1 MISRPV
7 ALLTAA
13 IAVVGAN
20 SMVLAPITGAVARD
34 LGGDPAEI
42 VQAAAAYGITT
53 AISAIFLAPRADV
66 IGPDKALKQSVVI
79 LILSM
84 ILSILAGSK
93 WALIGAQAL
102 GGIGAGMAIPAIYSL
117 APQLGPKGEEK
128 RTMGLVLSGW
138 TLALV
143 GGVAGSGFLAEWAGW
158 RAVYWALLLT
168 IVAVFIVMQRID
180 LRVEKLSTSPTS
192 PLTALRVPGIGRGLF
207 AAMAL
212 MLGFYGTYA
221 FIGAHVDE
229 ALGLGTDRA
238 AVVTLFYGTGFG
250 LAALIDRYVDR
261 LPQRQAGILSFTG
274 LTVIYLFLAGFGG
287 TFALLTGFALLWGIV
302 QHLGL
307 NFVVSR
313 LSSLDASQR
322 GAVLGLNSAVTY
334 IAVTGG
340 ALAFRPAYEA
350 GGLMLCNLL
359 SAICV
364 GAAVIESLTTP
375 KEELRTAPSDG

>member
-1 MISRPV
+1 MISRPI

-42 VQAAAAYGITT
+42 VQAAAAYGLTT

-66 IGPDKALKQSVVI
+66 IGPDRALRQSIVI
-79 LILSM
+79 LTLAM
-84 ILSILAGSK
+84 ILSIVAANK

-102 GGIGAGMAIPAIYSL
+102 GGIGAGMAIPAIYSM
-117 APQLGPKGEEK
+117 APQLGPKGQEK

-143 GGVAGSGFLAEWAGW
+143 AGVAGSGFLAEWAGW
-158 RAVYWALLLT
+158 RAVYVALL
-168 IVAVFIVMQRID
+168 VALLVVAIGIRFIN
-180 LRVEKLSTSPTS
+180 LRVEMLNTTPTS
-192 PLTALRVPGIGRGLF
+192 PLTALQVPGISRGLF
-207 AAMAL
+207 AAGAL

-229 ALGLGTDRA
+229 TLGMGTDSA
-238 AVVTLFYGTGFG
+238 AVITLFYGTGFG
-250 LAALIDRYVDR
+250 LATFIDKYVDR
-261 LPQRQAGILSFTG
+261 LPQRQAGALAFSGLAMVYAALSMFNTRFV
-274 LTVIYLFLAGFGG
+274 LLAGLAP
-287 TFALLTGFALLWGIV
+287 TWGIT

-313 LSSLDASQR
+313 LSDLDARQR

-334 IAVTGG
+334 LAVTGG
-340 ALAFRPAYEA
+340 ALAFRPAYET
-350 GGLMLCNLL
+350 GGLVLCNIL
-359 SAICV
+359 SAACV
-364 GAAVIESLTTP
+364 AAAVIESLTAKP
-375 KEELRTAPSDG
+375 PASARP

>member
-1 MISRPV
+1 MMSPPI

-20 SMVLAPITGAVARD
+20 SMVLAPITGAVALD

-42 VQAAAAYGITT
+42 VQAAAAYGLTT
-53 AISAIFLAPRADV
+53 AASAVLLAPRADV
-66 IGPDKALKQSVVI
+66 IGPHRALYQAVIVI
-79 LILSM
+79 LISM
-84 ILSILAGSK
+84 VASVFAPTKWMLILAQGF
-93 WALIGAQAL
+93 
-102 GGIGAGMAIPAIYSL
+102 GGIGAGVAIPSIYAL
-117 APQLGPKGEEK
+117 APQLAPKGQEK

-158 RAVYWALLLT
+158 RAVYVVLALA
-168 IVAVFIVMQRID
+168 IVGVFAAMHRID
-180 LRVEKLSTSPTS
+180 LTVDMSKARATS
-192 PLTALRVPGIGRGLF
+192 PLTALRVPGIARGLF
-207 AAMAL
+207 AAGAL

-221 FIGAHVDE
+221 FIGAHVHD
-229 ALGLGTDRA
+229 ALGIGTDGA
-238 AVVTLFYGTGFG
+238 GFITLFYGTGFG
-250 LAALIDRYVDR
+250 LAALIDKYVDR
-261 LPQRQAGILSFTG
+261 LPQRVAGMVSFTG
-274 LTVIYLFLAGFGG
+274 LTLVYLAQAGFGSV
-287 TFALLTGFALLWGIV
+287 FAVLAAIALIWGIV

-313 LSSLDASQR
+313 LAALDASQR

-340 ALAFRPAYEA
+340 ALAFRPAYET
-350 GGLMLCNLL
+350 GGLVLCNLL

-364 GAAVIESLTTP
+364 AAAVVESLTAR
-375 KEELRTAPSDG
+375 KV

>member
-1 MISRPV
+1 MMSPPI

-42 VQAAAAYGITT
+42 VQAAAAYGLTT
-53 AISAIFLAPRADV
+53 AASAILLAPRADV
-66 IGPDKALKQSVVI
+66 IGPHRALYQAVIVI
-79 LILSM
+79 LISM
-84 ILSILAGSK
+84 VASVLAPTK
-93 WALIGAQAL
+93 WALILAQGL
-102 GGIGAGMAIPAIYSL
+102 GGIGAGVAIPSIYAL
-117 APQLGPKGEEK
+117 APQLAPKGQEK

-158 RAVYWALLLT
+158 RAVYMVLSLA
-168 IVAVFIVMQRID
+168 IIGVFIAMHRID
-180 LRVEKLSTSPTS
+180 LTVDMSRARATS
-192 PLTALRVPGIGRGLF
+192 PLTALRVPGIWRGLF
-207 AAMAL
+207 AAGAL

-221 FIGAHVDE
+221 FIGAHVHD
-229 ALGLGTDRA
+229 ALGRGTDGA
-238 AVVTLFYGTGFG
+238 GVVTLFYGTGFG
-250 LAALIDRYVDR
+250 LAALIDKYVDR
-261 LPQRQAGILSFTG
+261 LPQRMAGMVSFTG
-274 LTVIYLFLAGFGG
+274 LTVIYLAMAGFGG
-287 TFALLTGFALLWGIV
+287 TFAVLAGIALVWGIV

-313 LSSLDASQR
+313 LAELDASQR

-334 IAVTGG
+334 LAVTGG
-340 ALAFRPAYEA
+340 ALAFRPAYE
-350 GGLMLCNLL
+350 GGGFLLCNLL

-364 GAAVIESLTTP
+364 AAAVIESLTAP
-375 KEELRTAPSDG
+375 KPVAQA